1 MKYSDMVIIPSKSR
15 YDLELEIYGNIKDTD
30 ANFKSEQILKRVK
43 ESHLAQKENIKRVA
57 DVIGYDKII
66 DRSSLNPEVIS
77 DKNIFVFLGGD
88 NHFTYCAQ
96 EILKFMKQ
104 NNGEE
109 KQVIGC
115 VLDPAKS
122 YGGLLY
128 FDVDKLLESL
138 PELEKG
144 NYLIENWTSLEADI
158 NNKNGRVASY
168 PAVGD
173 YFVGERERLL
183 MSRNRVYLDGD
194 VVLPEKSSGLLIAV
208 GPGSGNG
215 SWYDN
220 VHNLMFGCSDEF
232 GREEDFARIIL
243 TENKSRSKL
252 TLSRGQILT
261 IDSYNDDCGVISP
274 DSHRDHSADFH
285 MGAQAEVRISD
296 LKLPVVKPIQDRMAV
311 HK

>member
-1 MKYSDMVIIPSKSR
+1 MKYSDIVIIPSKSR
-15 YDLELEIYGNIKDTD
+15 YELELEKYGNVEDTD
-30 ANFKSEQILKRVK
+30 TNFKSEQILKIVK
-43 ESHLAQKENIKRVA
+43 DSHIAQKRNIKRVA
-57 DVIGYDKII
+57 DVIGHDKVI

-77 DKNIFVFLGGD
+77 DNDIFVFLGGD
-88 NHFTYCAQ
+88 NHFTYCSQ
-96 EILKFMKQ
+96 EILNYMKQ

-128 FDVDKLLESL
+128 FDVDKLLENL
-138 PELEKG
+138 PKLEKE
-144 NYLIENWTSLEADI
+144 NYLIENWTSLEADV
-158 NNKNGRVASY
+158 NNRNGKVASY

-183 MSRNRVYLDGD
+183 MSRNTVSLDGE

-208 GPGSGNG
+208 GAGSGNG

-220 VHNLMFGCSDEF
+220 VHNLMFGFPDEF
-232 GREEDFARIIL
+232 GKEEDFANIIL
-243 TENKSRSKL
+243 TENKSKSKL
-252 TLSRGQILT
+252 TLYRGQILT
-261 IDSYNDDCGVISP
+261 IASYNDDCGIISP

-285 MGAQAEVRISD
+285 MGAQAEVHISD
-296 LKLPVVKPIQDRMAV
+296 LKLPVVKPI
-311 HK
+311 